1 MRHLPWR
8 IWVVILPLATGA
20 GLVVYILAGL
30 SLILGVGLAMLVGL
44 IATLIVWRRSRPV
57 DRQLIR
63 QRAIIGLYAGAL
75 ATLSYDVC
83 RYVMVTV
90 LHFTFWPFDIFSIF
104 GRLLVGDNAPTAITT
119 GVGILYHY
127 ANGIGFAIAFVF
139 LFRRPGV
146 LSGLV
151 WAAMLE
157 FFMVSLYP
165 SWLNLKALDEFLS
178 VSIVGHTIYGLVLG
192 SVARYSVSKRR
203 MAAHST
209 VPHTSDESIR

>member
-1 MRHLPWR
+1 
-8 IWVVILPLATGA
+8 
-20 GLVVYILAGL
+20 
-30 SLILGVGLAMLVGL
+30 
-44 IATLIVWRRSRPV
+44 
-57 DRQLIR
+57 
-63 QRAIIGLYAGAL
+63 
-75 ATLSYDVC
+75 
-83 RYVMVTV
+83 MVTV

-192 SVARYSVSKRR
+192 SVARYGVSKRR